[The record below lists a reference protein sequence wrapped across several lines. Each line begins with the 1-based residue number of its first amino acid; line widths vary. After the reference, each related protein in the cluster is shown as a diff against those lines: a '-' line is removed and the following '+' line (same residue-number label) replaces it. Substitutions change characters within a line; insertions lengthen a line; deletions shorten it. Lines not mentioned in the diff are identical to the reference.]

1 MAAKV
6 ATAASSVAMSTAVRP
21 MNRVVASGVMR
32 VPSSDLEINHLGHD
46 EGAYAH
52 PHHAA
57 CARDHQARIGE
68 EIGHIGLVDHPY
80 HAEDDE
86 RQRTD
91 DIGGRLGF
99 RRHGLDLERSEERR
113 VGKVCCSTGRFG
125 WCT

>member
-32 VPSSDLEINHLGHD
+32 VPSSDLEIDHLGHD
-46 EGAYAH
+46 EGADAH

-57 CARDHQARIGE
+57 GARDHQARIGE

-91 DIGGRLGF
+91 DIAGS
-99 RRHGLDLERSEERR
+99 RSEERR
-113 VGKVCCSTGRFG
+113 VGKECGSTCRSRGS
-125 WCT
+125 TYN